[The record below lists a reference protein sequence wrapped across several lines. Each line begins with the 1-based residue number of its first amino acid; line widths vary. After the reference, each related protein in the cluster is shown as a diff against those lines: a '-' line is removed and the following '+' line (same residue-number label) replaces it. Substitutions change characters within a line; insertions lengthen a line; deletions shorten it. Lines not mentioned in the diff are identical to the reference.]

1 MMTVKQEAVFKNLI
15 DYVDRHNLQV
25 QLYSGC
31 AEPGY
36 DDIPVLAA
44 DWNGP
49 SISGNS
55 DYTHKN
61 GKQELTNRGKERYR
75 LYKLGGFIDD
85 FFGSDVSKEWDDEW
99 TSCGEC
105 GKAIRTNPD
114 SYSWEPNFVQSDY
127 GLVCADCASEDDLA
141 DYTNTT
147 DRAIPSWMH
156 DIANKAG
163 FVCAFDDPYL
173 FVSCKR
179 FQTGFHPG
187 QNDTPQEALQEL
199 YDLCEGKEFFK
210 KKYDY
215 LFAITDKGQFD
226 ISWTVLIRER
236 EED

>member
-61 GKQELTNRGKERYR
+61 GKQELTNRGRERYR
-75 LYKLGGFIDD
+75 LYKLGGFINN
-85 FFGSDVSKEWDDEW
+85 FFGSDVSTEWDDEW

-114 SYSWEPNFVQSDY
+114 SYSWEPNFVQSDW
-127 GLVCADCASEDDLA
+127 GFVCADCASEDDLA

-147 DRAIPSWMH
+147 DRAIPSWMRG
-156 DIANKAG
+156 IADKAG
-163 FVCAFDDPYL
+163 FICALDDPY
-173 FVSCKR
+173 FSASCKR

-187 QNDTPQEALQEL
+187 QNDTPQEALKEL
-199 YDLCEGKEFFK
+199 FDLCESKDFFK
-210 KKYDY
+210 SKYDY
-215 LFAITDKGQFD
+215 LFAITGKGQFD
-226 ISWTVLIRER
+226 LSWTVLIRER
-236 EED
+236 EE